1 MTQIASV
8 STSGPTLRSEIVGWS
23 FEDSDMLVRRSTP
36 DRPGRIFIGFT
47 PAPLDIPLYGTV
59 LEMLADGWD
68 LLGPPTDESW
78 TNEEGNEIQQYEWW
92 LTSKGRSDHGG

>member
-8 STSGPTLRSEIVGWS
+8 CTNAPTVRAQIDGWS
-23 FEDSDMLVRRSTP
+23 FEDSDLLVRKEDDR
-36 DRPGRIFIGFT
+36 RPGHIFIGFT
-47 PAPLDIPLYGTV
+47 PSPGGISLYDTV

-78 TNEEGNEIQQYEWW
+78 TNEDGKKIEQWDWW
-92 LTSKGRSDHGG
+92 LTRKRNGGGV